1 MLAVCASLL
10 ILLWREYMLAPWTR
24 DGRVSAEIV
33 QMAPEVSG
41 TVVRV
46 NVVDNQFV
54 HKGDLLYQIDPVR
67 FQDAVDEAEATASAK
82 QHDMQMK
89 QATADRC
96 ARLPGAVSADAI
108 ETANDTAAVA
118 TANYRSAMSTLDVA
132 KLNLERSTICSPV
145 TGYVTNL
152 RLRPGDYATSGIVK
166 VAVVDS
172 ESFWITGYF
181 EETKLRRIRT
191 GDKAEIR
198 LMGFDQIVTGH
209 VESFSRGIA
218 DENDSPD
225 HLRLP
230 SVNPVFTWVRLAQR
244 IPVRIQIDDVPHG
257 VQLAAGMTCSVAVGS
272 EMTSHGS
279 EARLVD
285 LLRTMQ

>member
-1 MLAVCASLL
+1 
-10 ILLWREYMLAPWTR
+10 
-24 DGRVSAEIV
+24 
-33 QMAPEVSG
+33 MAPEVSG
-41 TVVRV
+41 TVVSV
-46 NVVDNQFV
+46 NVADNQFV
-54 HKGDLLYQIDPVR
+54 HKSDVLYQIDPVR
-67 FQDAVDEAEATASAK
+67 FQDAVDEAEATALAK
-82 QHDMQMK
+82 QHDMHMK
-89 QATADRC
+89 QTTADRC

-118 TANYRSAMSTLDVA
+118 EADYHSAMAALSVA
-132 KLNLERSTICSPV
+132 KLNLERSTIRSPV

-152 RLRPGDYATSGIVK
+152 RLRPGDYATSGVVK

-181 EETKLRRIRT
+181 EETKLRRIRL

-218 DENDSPD
+218 DENDNPD
-225 HLRLP
+225 HLGLP

-244 IPVRIQIDDVPHG
+244 IPVRIHIDDVPQA

-272 EMTSHGS
+272 EATSHGS

-285 LLRTMQ
+285 VLRTMQ